1 MPLFAKPTLLGLAGA
16 LGLYGLGVLFANM
29 YLQSRGVQARLH
41 DAITHATG
49 LPVTINRTYYT
60 PWSGLAISGVAVP
73 PVHPAMESP
82 LISIESVKVS
92 LSLSALLQ
100 GRIHIRDIILTN
112 TRIVSRQKTDGSW
125 AFNQRPEIAGIPP
138 LVPSLDAL
146 PSGTVPPSP
155 DTNVQAIP
163 PRPDFIIEAF
173 HIRSGSLIFYMADGS
188 PGLELSGISLVSNI
202 NENGHAHGTFHAK
215 KTSLGGVVRP
225 TGLGGSFTWHD
236 NQLHM
241 PDINATWGGGLVV
254 ASFSL
259 ISSPVPSF
267 TLNVTAENV
276 SLASVAADA
285 GFDPEGTDGFLAGT
299 LTLIGQPGLVATY
312 SGNARIHCSEARML
326 PIAPVRQLGD
336 MLQIREFQMLELDTA
351 RAELLVADGKI
362 RVEEITLATKN
373 VILDAR
379 GDASFDGS
387 LALQA
392 RFHISDP
399 LRRRTAGILG
409 KKFTASDIT
418 GFSHMPF
425 TITGTIHHPKTDLLE
440 RIGGARLQ
448 RELGGLLKNILQLPS
463 ARGKAAPT
471 PDESKNQAR

>member
-1 MPLFAKPTLLGLAGA
+1 
-16 LGLYGLGVLFANM
+16 
-29 YLQSRGVQARLH
+29 
-41 DAITHATG
+41 
-49 LPVTINRTYYT
+49 
-60 PWSGLAISGVAVP
+60 
-73 PVHPAMESP
+73 
-82 LISIESVKVS
+82 
-92 LSLSALLQ
+92 
-100 GRIHIRDIILTN
+100 
-112 TRIVSRQKTDGSW
+112 
-125 AFNQRPEIAGIPP
+125 
-138 LVPSLDAL
+138 
-146 PSGTVPPSP
+146 
-155 DTNVQAIP
+155 
-163 PRPDFIIEAF
+163 
-173 HIRSGSLIFYMADGS
+173 
-188 PGLELSGISLVSNI
+188 
-202 NENGHAHGTFHAK
+202 
-215 KTSLGGVVRP
+215 
-225 TGLGGSFTWHD
+225 
-236 NQLHM
+236 
-241 PDINATWGGGLVV
+241 
-254 ASFSL
+254 
-259 ISSPVPSF
+259 
-267 TLNVTAENV
+267 
-276 SLASVAADA
+276 
-285 GFDPEGTDGFLAGT
+285 
-299 LTLIGQPGLVATY
+299 
-312 SGNARIHCSEARML
+312 ML